1 MDLSR
6 FDKKNFSQEQIL
18 GSGLR
23 PDPNFSV
30 SHNVK
35 VLMET
40 NMEADNR
47 EKLLDEKLAKVCGN
61 IADIL
66 GHYAKATMDK
76 GKHISIDD
84 YVGRS
89 AMKQL
94 YENRLMAKY
103 ASDKA
108 F

>member
-1 MDLSR
+1 MGSNLS
-6 FDKKNFSQEQIL
+6 
-18 GSGLR
+18 
-23 PDPNFSV
+23 PDSNFSV
-30 SHNVK
+30 MHNMQ
-35 VLMET
+35 VLAET
-40 NMEADNR
+40 NKEADNR
-47 EKLLDEKLAKVCGN
+47 EAVLDRKLSEACGN
-61 IADIL
+61 AADIL
-66 GHYAKATMDK
+66 AHYARRTLVD

-103 ASDKA
+103 AMDKA